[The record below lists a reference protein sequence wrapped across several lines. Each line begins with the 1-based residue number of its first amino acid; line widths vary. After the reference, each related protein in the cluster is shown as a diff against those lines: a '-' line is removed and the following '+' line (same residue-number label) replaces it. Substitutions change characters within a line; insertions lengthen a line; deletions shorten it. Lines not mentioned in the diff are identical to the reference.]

1 MKRIIFSLALIGCL
15 SGFAQT
21 KKKIVSHTAN
31 TVAKS
36 TVAVDTVKEQL
47 VEITTPFGV
56 MIAKLYNSTPLHR
69 DNFISKAK
77 EGFYDSLLF
86 HRVIKDF
93 MIQGGDP
100 KSKGAPDSVQLGSNS
115 APGPMIP
122 AEFNTGLIHK
132 RGALAAARDG
142 NPTKQSSNC
151 QFYIVQGKV
160 FTDTVLTQMESNYNV
175 AKYNQH
181 ITDYLLKPENLSLKN
196 EVIKYQTERN
206 GHKIDS
212 LVKAITPVIDKLYAN
227 DPNFMYTK
235 EQRKAYT
242 TIGGTPHLDCNYTV
256 FGEVYEGLDIID
268 KIAAVKTGANDR
280 PVKDVKM
287 TIKVIE

>member
-151 QFYIVQGKV
+151 QFYIVQGKRIEKLV
-160 FTDTVLTQMESNYNV
+160 NGKMEADTAQFSRLTKQIQEQS
-175 AKYNQH
+175 
-181 ITDYLLKPENLSLKN
+181 KN
-196 EVIKYQTERN
+196 
-206 GHKIDS
+206 
-212 LVKAITPVIDKLYAN
+212 
-227 DPNFMYTK
+227 PNFHYTK
-235 EQRKAYT
+235 AQKEIYQRL
-242 TIGGTPHLDCNYTV
+242 GGTPQLDQNYTV
-256 FGEVYEGLDIID
+256 FGEVISGLDVID
-268 KIAAVKTGANDR
+268 RITSIPTKPGDR
-280 PVKDVKM
+280 PMMNIWMRVKLLN
-287 TIKVIE
+287 